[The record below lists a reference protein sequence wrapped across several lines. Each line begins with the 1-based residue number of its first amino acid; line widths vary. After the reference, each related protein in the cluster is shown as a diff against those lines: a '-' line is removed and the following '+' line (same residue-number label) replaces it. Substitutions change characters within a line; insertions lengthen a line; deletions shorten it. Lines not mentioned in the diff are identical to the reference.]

1 VHRTDLGLAL
11 VILAGCGLLYYF
23 TTTFEEVSP
32 LFADNIGPA
41 WFPRLMIWSVAV
53 LALALPFEHRFVAG
67 GRKRLDEDR
76 SDRVR
81 GITFLTAG
89 LLLLVVAVIDLLG
102 MALTAVLVSAA
113 LPLLWGERRYRILIP
128 FAILFPLAVTLLF
141 TQVLKIYFEPG
152 KLALGF
158 G

>member
-1 VHRTDLGLAL
+1 VLMDQSSRDDTL
-11 VILAGCGLLYYF
+11 VGIGSPGAAPAGA
-23 TTTFEEVSP
+23 VSSQSSR
-32 LFADNIGPA
+32 DK
-41 WFPRLMIWSVAV
+41 RRERS
-53 LALALPFEHRFVAG
+53 AG
-67 GRKRLDEDR
+67 G
-76 SDRVR
+76 SSIR
-81 GITFLTAG
+81 GEGRAISVVPLAQNDSLTDVFDSADWSIAGNVG
-89 LLLLVVAVIDLLG
+89 LLLLVVAAIELLG

-128 FAILFPLAVTLLF
+128 FAILFPVAVTLLF